1 MGRRRGKL
9 EMDVQLA
16 SNSHPFRRD
25 KEGKMGGFTES
36 RKGQRVKA
44 DANGHF
50 SSGRQGIRHLLRVQ
64 GS

>member
-1 MGRRRGKL
+1 M
-9 EMDVQLA
+9 
-16 SNSHPFRRD
+16 SNWLQIATLSLRRD

-64 GS
+64 GSW

>member
-1 MGRRRGKL
+1 M
-9 EMDVQLA
+9 
-16 SNSHPFRRD
+16 SNWLQIATLSLRRD